1 MSDPLER
8 LRMPIVPIEPRPEF
22 AAVLL
27 RRIRGAEVTAA
38 RDTATVRYFVD
49 DIDAAVAFYREL
61 LGFEE
66 ELRPSPLFAMLYRG
80 DLRLLLSVPG
90 EPHLLP
96 DGTLPRPGGH
106 NRISLRVDD
115 LAATVE
121 ALRRGGARF
130 RTDIVAG
137 VAVHTILL
145 QDPAGNPVELFQPR
159 AGYHERGATRQAPPD
174 QDHPSTPSG
183 STPPGKEPE

>member
-8 LRMPIVPIEPRPEF
+8 LRMPIVPIEPAPGF
-22 AAVLL
+22 AAALL
-27 RRIRGAEVTAA
+27 RRLRGAPPPAA

-49 DIDAAVAFYREL
+49 DLDAAVAFYCDL

-66 ELRPSPLFAMLYRG
+66 ELRPSPAFAMLYRG

-90 EPHLLP
+90 EPHVLP
-96 DGTLPRPGGH
+96 GGILPRPGGD

-115 LAATVE
+115 LAATVDVF
-121 ALRRGGARF
+121 RRGGGRVLSQEA
-130 RTDIVAG
+130 TG
-137 VAVHTILL
+137 VTVSTILL

-159 AGYHERGATRQAPPD
+159 AGYHERGPSDTQEDAP
-174 QDHPSTPSG
+174 
-183 STPPGKEPE
+183 